1 MGAGSGCV
9 RSGCCPTA
17 LPRGRCPSM
26 GPGPCSGAGTAR
38 SSCLSSSLPA
48 GARCA
53 GRSSCAVSMAAG
65 ASDTGAGDAHAGD
78 ARAGDARAG
87 DARAGDARASAFAVI
102 RRVFEHGAYTDRA
115 FHTEAAAL
123 APRERSFAMQLA
135 YGTVQRRATLD
146 YVAGRLVR
154 RPLARLEPPV
164 LAGLRLGLFQ
174 LLYLGGVAPH
184 AA

>member
-1 MGAGSGCV
+1 
-9 RSGCCPTA
+9 
-17 LPRGRCPSM
+17 
-26 GPGPCSGAGTAR
+26 
-38 SSCLSSSLPA
+38 LPA

-65 ASDTGAGDAHAGD
+65 ASDTGAGD

-174 LLYLGGVAPH
+174 LLYLGG
-184 AA
+184 